1 MSVISKSQTNAIATN
16 KKRWECLV
24 PETAGEQHATRWAY
38 AVRQNLLHGPPELFE
53 VFVSRLGDL
62 HHGSLSC
69 EQVPDGNE
77 GRKWSFLYKL
87 ANAYER
93 PEGVKVGG
101 KSKKSQKIVKNL
113 SLEPTDDGRGA
124 KFSWDSPLLTAAL
137 DMLEQL
143 LAPFPGEKELILP
156 QLRGERPPLALQMK
170 LLHDV
175 LSREGDLFK
184 SAVSGVV
191 THVPTKDDQDRRI
204 CVMPDCDEE
213 NGLVLEENVDKPDD
227 IAVLPGTRPCVK
239 VGDKVSP
246 GQSVLVP
253 CKDELSALSPTGLA
267 TLYDYVLLCEGS
279 EAAKHFVPEYP
290 GTAGSYEDVA
300 DLCDE
305 NGVPIIQVGESE
317 DGIFWG
323 SMMLDMSGVRYD
335 FERTFTCPPSPKG
348 FRREQKRQEK
358 RGTPQYPSK
367 LFTPAS

>member
-1 MSVISKSQTNAIATN
+1 MSVISKTNASATN
-16 KKRWECLV
+16 KKRWEGLV
-24 PETAGEQHATRWAY
+24 PGTAGEQYATRWAY
-38 AVRQNLLHGPPELFE
+38 AVRQNLLHGSPELFE

-101 KSKKSQKIVKNL
+101 RSEKSQKIVKNL

-137 DMLEQL
+137 GMLEQL

-156 QLRGERPPLALQMK
+156 QLRGERPLLALQMK

-191 THVPTKDDQDRRI
+191 THVPDKDEQDRRI

-213 NGLVLEENVDKPDD
+213 HGLVLEENVDKTDD

-253 CKDELSALSPTGLA
+253 DKDELSALSPARLGALHE
-267 TLYDYVLLCEGS
+267 YVLLCEGS

-290 GTAGSYEDVA
+290 GTEGSYEDVA

-305 NGVPIIQVGESE
+305 NGVPITQVVESE

-323 SMMLDMSGVRYD
+323 SMMLDMAGVRYD
-335 FERTFTCPPSPKG
+335 WQDRLTCPPLPQSQAT
-348 FRREQKRQEK
+348 FERRRKIR
-358 RGTPQYPSK
+358 SK